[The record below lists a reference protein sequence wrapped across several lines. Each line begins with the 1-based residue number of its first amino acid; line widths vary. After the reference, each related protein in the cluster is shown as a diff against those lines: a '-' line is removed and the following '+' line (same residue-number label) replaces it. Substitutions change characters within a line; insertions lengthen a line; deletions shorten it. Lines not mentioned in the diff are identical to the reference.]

1 MESNTK
7 NVIQGVLEEALTRWP
22 EHSLFA
28 NRINP
33 DLAAGSAL
41 ASHVQEKTARDTIL
55 WLKARFEEVL
65 GPIPLSTPENEPE
78 DSPSRLSASEYIQ
91 SFDVQQT

>member
-7 NVIQGVLEEALTRWP
+7 NVIQAVIEEALTRWP
-22 EHSLFA
+22 DHSLFA

-33 DLAAGSAL
+33 DLGAGSAL

-55 WLKARFEEVL
+55 WLKARFEEIL
-65 GPIPLSTPENEPE
+65 GPIHLSLPEAEQE
-78 DSPSRLSASEYIQ
+78 DSPSRPSASEYIQ